1 MDLAQSAQI
10 WRIISGLPK
19 IVVHLFLFSQF
30 GMADHDE
37 PQGGAAAAAAAPAP
51 AKEKEKGAAVYFD
64 VVTAGSAAAS
74 SSPVGRKR
82 PRPPSTSNDDDEQPA
97 ERQGA
102 VSAAYAATARR
113 GRSPAKSAMVSIDNL
128 LRAAQRQGSNTSS
141 DAAASVSTLADG
153 GGDGGGCETECERA
167 LSWRDDDLANA
178 VMRLPKVL
186 PQWAIADPRLYAART
201 KTIADEEEEEE
212 NNNDA
217 GGEGAGPS
225 RRNKRAKAAKTRD
238 PRQPKKARS
247 AYNIFVIEFHEKI
260 KADQQKQKQQRA
272 GGSEGGEEKKE
283 DNDDDAMEDQQ
294 RRKFTEVGRKMGQQ
308 WKDLHED
315 DRRKYDDLAAKD
327 KGRYA
332 TEMEVYTATKQKE
345 EAEMK
350 KKKDAVGAT
359 GAAAAAISTKSNDG
373 AKAAAAGGTN
383 EQHPK
388 EKLLKTPTAN
398 RLVSGNRSADGGVLG
413 SIGSGG
419 GASSSSPTKRI
430 RTPAKLL
437 TSVPAPDIGEGWTI
451 KTYQRQTGSS
461 AGHTDSYWY
470 SPALGKKFRSLKE
483 IGRFKQA
490 LARVQADAGGAA
502 LDAAHAERLAWKAF
516 KHATAG
522 DKK

>member
-1 MDLAQSAQI
+1 
-10 WRIISGLPK
+10 
-19 IVVHLFLFSQF
+19 
-30 GMADHDE
+30 MADHDQ
-37 PQGGAAAAAAAPAP
+37 PRGGAAASAAAAPAP
-51 AKEKEKGAAVYFD
+51 AKVEKGAAVYFD
-64 VVTAGSAAAS
+64 VVTADSAAAS
-74 SSPVGRKR
+74 SSPIGRKR
-82 PRPPSTSNDDDEQPA
+82 PRPASNDDDDDEP
-97 ERQGA
+97 ERQGG
-102 VSAAYAATARR
+102 VTQPRR

-128 LRAAQRQGSNTSS
+128 LRVAHQRGPNS
-141 DAAASVSTLADG
+141 DAAVADG
-153 GGDGGGCETECERA
+153 GGDGGCETERA

-186 PQWAIADPRLYAART
+186 PQMAIADPRLYAARM

-212 NNNDA
+212 NKN
-217 GGEGAGPS
+217 EQPS
-225 RRNKRAKAAKTRD
+225 RRTKRAKTAKKRD

-260 KADQQKQKQQRA
+260 KAEQQQKEKQRA

-294 RRKFTEVGRKMGQQ
+294 RRKFTKMGQQ
-308 WKDLHED
+308 WKDLPDD

-345 EAEMK
+345 EAKMK
-350 KKKDAVGAT
+350 KKKDAAGAT

-388 EKLLKTPTAN
+388 GKLLKTPTAN
-398 RLVSGNRSADGGVLG
+398 RLVSGNRSADGGVPG

-516 KHATAG
+516 KQATAG